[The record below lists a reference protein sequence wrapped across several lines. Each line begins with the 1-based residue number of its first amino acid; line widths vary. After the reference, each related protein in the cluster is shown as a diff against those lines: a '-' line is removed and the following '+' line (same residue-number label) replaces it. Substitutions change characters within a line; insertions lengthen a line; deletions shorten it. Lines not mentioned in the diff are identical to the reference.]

1 MTSIEGKHINLHKAL
16 FQMKEHKT
24 MQYIYIYIKMN
35 TAQDHSSKA
44 LFDVKLAIAFHLQGE
59 IDVNR
64 LSS

>member
-24 MQYIYIYIKMN
+24 MQYIYIIMN